1 MNKIKVFIISNN
13 EVKLDA
19 SLEKSYVTG
28 KFILLDIPG
37 TENNLYIKKD
47 EVIKLYILLLSTLQN
62 ISVGL
67 TRGVQ

>member
-1 MNKIKVFIISNN
+1 MNKIKAFIILNN

-19 SLEKSYVTG
+19 SLEKRYVTG

-47 EVIKLYILLLSTLQN
+47 KVINYIFYFSPHCKTYLWD
-62 ISVGL
+62 
-67 TRGVQ
+67 